1 MRARTIRRNWLDE
14 AEHWSIPIIANL
26 LWVLLSV
33 FLVSIPLALVGL
45 FGVIY
50 RWMDDR
56 NPQVMPVFI
65 GTIRRVWHKAYAVM
79 GLNLFAGGL
88 IVLNMFIFRLM
99 DADVLTFFARSI
111 TLFAAVLL
119 IMVNLYVW
127 PLLAV
132 WDVPL
137 KRVLKT
143 SVQLVF
149 LEPLWTGLFALAF
162 IVSVILS
169 VFLPPAAFVIFVG
182 AGFAYAVSRGLRFIL
197 RKYLAT
203 DEFLLIDLQA

>member
-33 FLVSIPLALVGL
+33 FIVTIPLGLVGL

-56 NPQVMPVFI
+56 NPQVMPVFL
-65 GTIRRVWHKAYAVM
+65 GTIRRVWYKAYLVM
-79 GLNLFAGGL
+79 GLNLLAGGL
-88 IVLNMFIFRLM
+88 VVLNLLIFQMM
-99 DADVLTFFARSI
+99 DADLFTFLARSI
-111 TLFAAVLL
+111 TLFVGLL
-119 IMVNLYVW
+119 LVMVNLYVW

-143 SVQLVF
+143 SAQLV
-149 LEPLWTGLFALAF
+149 LIEPIWAGVFAVGFGL
-162 IVSVILS
+162 SVVAS
-169 VFLPPAAFVIFVG
+169 VFLPPAAFVIFWG
-182 AGFAYAVSRGLRFIL
+182 ALFAYGVSRGLRFIL
-197 RKYLAT
+197 RRYLAAE
-203 DEFLLIDLQA
+203 DFALIDLQ